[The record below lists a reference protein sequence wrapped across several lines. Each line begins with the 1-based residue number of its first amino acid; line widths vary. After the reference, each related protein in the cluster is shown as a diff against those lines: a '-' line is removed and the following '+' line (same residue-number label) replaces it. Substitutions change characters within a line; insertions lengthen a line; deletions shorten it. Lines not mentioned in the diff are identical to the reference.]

1 LLYNLVVKDRSQ
13 LILDLLERQ
22 GTASYEDIAKMLK
35 VSNMTIRRECDALAQ
50 SEKIIKTVG
59 GIQRADAPAYFHEG
73 PVDDRLLINHAEKQA
88 IARKSL
94 ELIGE
99 QHTIYIDGST
109 TCLELAKLMARE
121 RSGLTVVT
129 NSVMICLEMSRGR
142 NTIIGIG
149 GEFDQES
156 LSFGGSQAA
165 ICAKTF
171 FVDLAI
177 VSTKAFLPAD
187 GTYESLVATFRIK
200 QIMAE
205 QCSELVLLVDHT
217 KFGKR
222 SLSKVLDISQI
233 HHVVT
238 DDKTSKSD
246 ISLLEGTVRKV
257 TVATIPSVDWKNAI
271 VPE

>member
-1 LLYNLVVKDRSQ
+1 MNDRSQ
-13 LILDLLERQ
+13 FILDLLERQ

-35 VSNMTIRRECDALAQ
+35 VSNMTVRRECEALAH

-59 GIQRADAPAYFHEG
+59 GIQRADAPATLLEG
-73 PVDDRLLINHAEKQA
+73 RVDDRLLINRAEKQA
-88 IARKSL
+88 IARKAL
-94 ELIGE
+94 ELIDE

-109 TCLELAKLMARE
+109 TCLELAKLFARE
-121 RSGLTVVT
+121 RSRLTVVT
-129 NSVMICLEMSRGR
+129 NSTLICLEMRKGH
-142 NTIIGIG
+142 NTVIGIG
-149 GEFDQES
+149 GEFDHES
-156 LSFGGSQAA
+156 LSFVGSQAE
-165 ICAKTF
+165 ISAKTF

-177 VSTKAFLPAD
+177 VSTKGFLPAD

-205 QCSELVLLVDHT
+205 QSSKLVLLVDHT

-238 DDKTSKSD
+238 DNKTSKTD
-246 ISLLEGTVRKV
+246 ITQLEERVHKV
-257 TVATIPSVDWKNAI
+257 TVATISGD
-271 VPE
+271 

>member
-1 LLYNLVVKDRSQ
+1 MDTLEKPVMSDRAQ
-13 LILDLLERQ
+13 FILDLLERQ
-22 GTASYEDIAKMLK
+22 GTASYEDIAKLLK
-35 VSNMTIRRECDALAQ
+35 VSSMTVRRECDALAH

-59 GIQRADAPAYFHEG
+59 GIQRADAPANLHEG
-73 PVDDRLLINHAEKQA
+73 PVDDRLLINRAEKQA
-88 IARKSL
+88 IARRAL
-94 ELIGE
+94 ELIDE

-109 TCLELAKLMARE
+109 TCLELAKLLARE
-121 RSGLTVVT
+121 RSSLTVVT
-129 NSVMICLEMSRGR
+129 NSTLICLEMSRGR
-142 NTIIGIG
+142 NTVIGIG
-149 GEFDQES
+149 GEFDHES
-156 LSFGGSQAA
+156 LSFVGSQAA
-165 ICAKTF
+165 ISAKAF

-205 QCSELVLLVDHT
+205 QCSKLVLLVDHT

-222 SLSKVLDISQI
+222 SLSKVLDISQV

-246 ISLLEGTVRKV
+246 ITLLEERVQNV
-257 TVATIPSVDWKNAI
+257 TVATISGD
-271 VPE
+271 